1 MSSAYFP
8 YKSEWNC
15 SKIEDKEAREMC
27 ENEMSFAKFT
37 ETTGTRE
44 MSTTCCSYLD
54 HDPKF
59 NLRREQ
65 VTAFGRLDK
74 RTNEASEEIKNK
86 PDQDRALI
94 SGSVQQLT
102 DLILKLST
110 QIYEEA
116 SNKIQATKMLSSLFK
131 TCSENNKNLEARIVC
146 KYFLYDLI

>member
-8 YKSEWNC
+8 YKNEWNC
-15 SKIEDKEAREMC
+15 SEVETKEDKEKC

-44 MSTTCCSYLD
+44 MSTTCCSYLE
-54 HDPKF
+54 HDPSF

-65 VTAFGRLDK
+65 VTAFGGLDK

-116 SNKIQATKMLSSLFK
+116 SNKIQTTKTLSSLFK
-131 TCSENNKNLEARIVC
+131 SCSENNKNLQARIVC
-146 KYFLYDLI
+146 KHFSYDLI

>member
-1 MSSAYFP
+1 
-8 YKSEWNC
+8 
-15 SKIEDKEAREMC
+15 MC

-65 VTAFGRLDK
+65 VTAFGGLDK

-94 SGSVQQLT
+94 SGTVKQLT

-110 QIYEEA
+110 QIYE
-116 SNKIQATKMLSSLFK
+116 
-131 TCSENNKNLEARIVC
+131 
-146 KYFLYDLI
+146 

>member
-8 YKSEWNC
+8 YKSEWSC
-15 SKIEDKEAREMC
+15 SKIEGKEAREMC

-65 VTAFGRLDK
+65 VTAFGGLDK
-74 RTNEASEEIKNK
+74 RTNEPLSQVLSNNS
-86 PDQDRALI
+86 Q
-94 SGSVQQLT
+94 
-102 DLILKLST
+102 ILFLS
-110 QIYEEA
+110 
-116 SNKIQATKMLSSLFK
+116 
-131 TCSENNKNLEARIVC
+131 
-146 KYFLYDLI
+146 

>member
-8 YKSEWNC
+8 YKSEWKC

-54 HDPKF
+54 HDPNF

-65 VTAFGRLDK
+65 VTAFGGLDK
-74 RTNEASEEIKNK
+74 WTAEASEEIKNK

-102 DLILKLST
+102 DLILKLSA
-110 QIYEEA
+110 QIYEQ
-116 SNKIQATKMLSSLFK
+116 SLNKIQTTKMLSSLFK

>member
-1 MSSAYFP
+1 M
-8 YKSEWNC
+8 
-15 SKIEDKEAREMC
+15 EDKEAREMC

-59 NLRREQ
+59 NLWREQ
-65 VTAFGRLDK
+65 VTAFGGLDK
-74 RTNEASEEIKNK
+74 WTNEASEEIKNK

-94 SGSVQQLT
+94 SGSVEQLT

-116 SNKIQATKMLSSLFK
+116 SNKIQTTKMLSSLFK
-131 TCSENNKNLEARIVC
+131 GCSENSKNLEARIVC